1 LEKQRREYEAFV
13 PKRGPKKGKVCPKL
27 PIYRFNA
34 NCELKVNEKNSWWH
48 QIQGQLHIT
57 GREICYLYIWTP
69 KGSKTVEIDKSL
81 YTMQALRDFVQYKY
95 KCTSPMWSKRAV
107 I

>member
-1 LEKQRREYEAFV
+1 LGNVRAKLHNYIIGNLSHNNNISIFRLEKQRREYEAFV

-57 GREICYLYIWTP
+57 GLFFSIP
-69 KGSKTVEIDKSL
+69 KYVLLSNVL
-81 YTMQALRDFVQYKY
+81 FRDFN
-95 KCTSPMWSKRAV
+95 
-107 I
+107 